1 MDEYEY
7 PEDINDFLMENV
19 VVDRGGEYLVPLHIV
34 REALEHYYYEELM

>member
-19 VVDRGGEYLVPLHIV
+19 VVDRGGVNTLFHCILFEKL
-34 REALEHYYYEELM
+34 

>member
-19 VVDRGGEYLVPLHIV
+19 VVDRGVNTLS
-34 REALEHYYYEELM
+34 HYILFEKL